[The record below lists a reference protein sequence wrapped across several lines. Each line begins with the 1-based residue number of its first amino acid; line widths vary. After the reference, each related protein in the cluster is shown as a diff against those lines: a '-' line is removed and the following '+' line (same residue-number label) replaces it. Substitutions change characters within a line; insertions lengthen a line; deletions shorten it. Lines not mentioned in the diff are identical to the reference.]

1 MYLWPSDTIA
11 DIHMEDAAKEEQE
24 WREELLCVIQSSEAE
39 VRRCRDAEAVLMQ
52 RFESLA
58 ARYCQTRLAE
68 LCAAKDA
75 AEDEINATNDRL
87 DALYGLIE
95 RSKRAIE
102 TGARDTHEG
111 DDALLTSLALATRS
125 APDTV

>member
-1 MYLWPSDTIA
+1 
-11 DIHMEDAAKEEQE
+11 MEDEAKEEQE

-39 VRRCRDAEAVLMQ
+39 VRRCRDAEAVLVQ

-58 ARYCQTRLAE
+58 ARYCQTRLA
-68 LCAAKDA
+68 KDA
-75 AEDEINATNDRL
+75 VEDEINATNDRL